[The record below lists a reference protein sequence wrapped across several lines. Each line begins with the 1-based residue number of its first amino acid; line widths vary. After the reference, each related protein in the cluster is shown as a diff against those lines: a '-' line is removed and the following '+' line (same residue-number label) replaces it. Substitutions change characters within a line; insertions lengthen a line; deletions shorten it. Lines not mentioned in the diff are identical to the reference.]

1 MVCPYK
7 SRNSCE
13 NNVLHT
19 IFTITAFKAFFK
31 ATYSEKPQT
40 NAIFMGKLVPNN

>member
-1 MVCPYK
+1 MVCRYK

-19 IFTITAFKAFFK
+19 IFIIKVLKRFK

-40 NAIFMGKLVPNN
+40 NDIFMGKLVPHN

>member
-19 IFTITAFKAFFK
+19 IFTITAFKVR

>member
-19 IFTITAFKAFFK
+19 IFTITAFKAFK